1 MGDLALAQ
9 VAELLLRC
17 ASERRRL
24 EGDTLHCWVTR
35 QDLATHLEETGEK
48 RGDGGFSGCR
58 VANYDICDIYIIYNI
73 YMFIYVCL
81 YMYIQ

>member
-17 ASERRRL
+17 AAQARRL

-35 QDLATHLEETGEK
+35 QDLATHLEE
-48 RGDGGFSGCR
+48 RIFVSIR
-58 VANYDICDIYIIYNI
+58 
-73 YMFIYVCL
+73 
-81 YMYIQ
+81 

>member
-35 QDLATHLEETGEK
+35 QDLATHLEETGKNVEMEVLVDVEL
-48 RGDGGFSGCR
+48 R
-58 VANYDICDIYIIYNI
+58 I
-73 YMFIYVCL
+73 MIYVIYTL
-81 YMYIQ
+81 YI